1 MGIDVRI
8 LLMGEWILRI
18 SRTNDVQQRMRLCPT
33 IVIFE
38 KPAHP
43 SDALRVLII
52 LLLGLFRPS
61 DTNTTDFLDSD
72 THMRRLAICDNGD
85 DDEKAKG
92 RRSDTLSCS

>member
-8 LLMGEWILRI
+8 LVMGEWILRILRI

-72 THMRRLAICDNGD
+72 THMRMACD
-85 DDEKAKG
+85 
-92 RRSDTLSCS
+92 L